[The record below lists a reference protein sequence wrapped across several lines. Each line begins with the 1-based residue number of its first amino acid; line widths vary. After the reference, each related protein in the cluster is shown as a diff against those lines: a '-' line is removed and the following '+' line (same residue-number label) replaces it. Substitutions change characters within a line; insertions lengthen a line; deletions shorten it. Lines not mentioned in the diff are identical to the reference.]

1 MSFVMTMFIASL
13 TLSRIKDF
21 NKIIDSGCTILDR
34 FFYVQLVHFY
44 MKSHLD
50 NLITKLITNV
60 SILLRNTK
68 DIAIITKLLSGKGW
82 SCLPH
87 NTNE

>member
-1 MSFVMTMFIASL
+1 MYYPGS
-13 TLSRIKDF
+13 
-21 NKIIDSGCTILDR
+21 

-50 NLITKLITNV
+50 NLITNV
-60 SILLRNTK
+60 SILVRNTI
-68 DIAIITKLLSGKGW
+68 DIAIITTLLSGKGW

>member
-1 MSFVMTMFIASL
+1 MNSVMIMFIASL

-21 NKIIDSGCTILDR
+21 NKIVDSGCTILDR
-34 FFYVQLVHFY
+34 FFYVQIVHFY

-50 NLITKLITNV
+50 NLITNV

-68 DIAIITKLLSGKGW
+68 DIAIITTLLSVKEW